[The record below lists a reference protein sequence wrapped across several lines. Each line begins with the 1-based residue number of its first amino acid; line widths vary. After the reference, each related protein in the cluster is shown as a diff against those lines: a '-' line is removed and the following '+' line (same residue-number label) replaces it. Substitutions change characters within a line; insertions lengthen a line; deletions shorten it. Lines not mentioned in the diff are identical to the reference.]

1 MKTDELKRQLI
12 ILGIVGGVFFCFKYL
27 LPYFTPFV
35 IGALLAMMI
44 DPLVDLFEEKFKIP
58 RGLSALVLLAL
69 VVSVLIIFL
78 TTAIARLVYELD
90 LLLQT
95 LPQYQVAFGV
105 FMDNVVQWFSE
116 VTSGLP
122 KVLLNALQTGE
133 QSIYTAISNLIKQI
147 LGAVQRI
154 PSLFI
159 IGLFSFLAA
168 FFISRDKRVI
178 SKAIFRFIPRSWR
191 KQVFEV
197 KEDVFVAFSGFLRA
211 QLILISMTAVMA
223 IIGLTILRIR
233 YAWLI
238 GITAGI
244 LDLIPVT
251 GPSGIFVPLAVYLV
265 AIDQI
270 PQAIGVLVVLG
281 LILTVRQLSEPR
293 IVGSNVGLHPLATLI
308 AIYLGFRLFGVSG
321 FILGPLAAVTIKAI
335 FAVFLPEA
343 RE

>member
-1 MKTDELKRQLI
+1 MTDEIKRQLFIFGI
-12 ILGIVGGVFFCFKYL
+12 IGGVFLSFKYV
-27 LPYFTPFV
+27 LPFFTPFV

-44 DPLVDLFEEKFKIP
+44 DPVVDLLEEKFKIP
-58 RGLSALVLLAL
+58 RGLSALVVLVL
-69 VVSVLIIFL
+69 VVLVLIVFL
-78 TTAIARLVYELD
+78 TTGIARLVYELD

-95 LPQYQVAFGV
+95 LPQYQAALGAFI
-105 FMDNVVQWFSE
+105 DRVVLWFSE

-122 KVLLNALQTGE
+122 KVLLNTLETGE
-133 QSIYTAISNLIKQI
+133 RSIYTAISNLIKQI
-147 LGAVQRI
+147 LAAVQKV
-154 PSLFI
+154 PNFFI
-159 IGLFSFLAA
+159 IGLISFLAA
-168 FFISRDKRVI
+168 FFFSRDKRII

-233 YAWLI
+233 YAWLL
-238 GITAGI
+238 GLTAGI
-244 LDLIPVT
+244 LDLIPMM
-251 GPSGIFVPLAVYLV
+251 GPSAVFLPLALYLF
-265 AIDQI
+265 AWDQL
-270 PQAIGVLVVLG
+270 PMAIGVLVVLG
-281 LILTVRQLSEPR
+281 VILLVRQLSEPR

-321 FILGPLAAVTIKAI
+321 FILGPLAVVTIKAI

-343 RE
+343 WE